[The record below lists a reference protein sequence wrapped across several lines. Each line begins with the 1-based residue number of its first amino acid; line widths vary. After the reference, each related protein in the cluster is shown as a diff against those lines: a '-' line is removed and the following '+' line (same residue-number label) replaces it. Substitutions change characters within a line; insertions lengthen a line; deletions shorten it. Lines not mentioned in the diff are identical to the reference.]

1 MAQTATPIMSPV
13 GGTFISEVEVTITCA
28 TPASTIYY
36 TVDGT
41 VPTVPPSGT
50 EITYTI
56 PFTVDTSLTVKAI
69 ADTATDDP
77 SNVASETYTIQV
89 ATPVLNPT
97 TGNHTAGFSVT
108 MSCTT
113 PGTTIRYTDDGIT
126 EPTGASTEYTVPV
139 ALAAT
144 TTLKAKGFKAGLTDS
159 ATATEVYTF
168 GTAPTIS
175 VDPISDV
182 VQVGDAASFVVTAA
196 GTAPLHY
203 QWRKSTVPVGT
214 DSNTYSIP
222 VVALS
227 HAGTYDVIVSNGFSP
242 DATSAEATLHI
253 SPSITTQPASQE
265 VGAHSTVTFT
275 VVATGEP
282 VLLYQWWK
290 DSVILGG
297 ENNASLVLAN
307 VVDTNQGL
315 YSVVVTNVYGTVTS
329 ADAELIVDTAPV
341 ITLPPQNAAGEYH
354 QQLMLQVTAVGDA
367 DVPLVYQWKKDGTNI
382 GTNSASYVIPDLS
395 TADLGYY
402 TVTVTNTYGT
412 VTSAPTRVTMLS
424 AADAMEEDYRRCVEY
439 LYRDARDHVITIRGI
454 LASKGVVL

>member
-1 MAQTATPIMSPV
+1 MQFARLPGVLHGALVNATV
-13 GGTFISEVEVTITCA
+13 N
-28 TPASTIYY
+28 
-36 TVDGT
+36 
-41 VPTVPPSGT
+41 VPLAPPS
-50 EITYTI
+50 
-56 PFTVDTSLTVKAI
+56 
-69 ADTATDDP
+69 
-77 SNVASETYTIQV
+77 
-89 ATPVLNPT
+89 
-97 TGNHTAGFSVT
+97 
-108 MSCTT
+108 
-113 PGTTIRYTDDGIT
+113 
-126 EPTGASTEYTVPV
+126 
-139 ALAAT
+139 
-144 TTLKAKGFKAGLTDS
+144 
-159 ATATEVYTF
+159 
-168 GTAPTIS
+168 
-175 VDPISDV
+175 
-182 VQVGDAASFVVTAA
+182 
-196 GTAPLHY
+196 
-203 QWRKSTVPVGT
+203 
-214 DSNTYSIP
+214 
-222 VVALS
+222 
-227 HAGTYDVIVSNGFSP
+227 
-242 DATSAEATLHI
+242 
-253 SPSITTQPASQE
+253 
-265 VGAHSTVTFT
+265 VTFT

>member
-1 MAQTATPIMSPV
+1 MAQTVTPVISPV
-13 GGTFISEVEVTITCA
+13 GATFISEVELTITCA
-28 TPASTIYY
+28 TPLSTIYY
-36 TVDGT
+36 TIDGND
-41 VPTVPPSGT
+41 P
-50 EITYTI
+50 TI
-56 PFTVDTSLTVKAI
+56 PPTGATQTYAAPFTIDASCTVKA
-69 ADTATDDP
+69 AAAGFDD
-77 SNVASETYTIQV
+77 SAILSEIYVIQV
-89 ATPVLNPT
+89 ATPVLNPA

-108 MSCTT
+108 MTCDTA
-113 PGTTIRYTDDGIT
+113 GATIRYTDDGVT
-126 EPTGASTEYTVPV
+126 EPTGASTAYTIPV

-144 TTLKAKGFKAGLTDS
+144 TTLKAKAFKAGLTDS

-196 GTAPLHY
+196 GTATLHY

-222 VVALS
+222 VVALT

-265 VGAHSTVTFT
+265 VGAHATVTFT

-282 VLLYQWWK
+282 VLSYQWWK
-290 DSVILGG
+290 DGVVLGG
-297 ENNASLVLAN
+297 ETNASLVIAS
-307 VVDTNQGL
+307 VEDADQGL
-315 YSVVVTNVYGTVTS
+315 YSVVVTNAYGTITS
-329 ADAELIVDTAPV
+329 DEAELIVDTLPT

-354 QQLMLQVTAVGDA
+354 QALTLQVTAVGDA

-382 GTNSASYVIPDLS
+382 GTNSASYTMPDLS
-395 TADLGYY
+395 TSDLGYY
-402 TVTVTNTYGT
+402 TVTVTNTFGT
-412 VTSAPTRVTMLS
+412 VTSPAVRVTMLS
-424 AADAMEEDYRRCVEY
+424 QADAMEEDYRRGVDY
-439 LYRDARDHVITIRGI
+439 IYRDNRDHIIAIRGI
-454 LASKGVVL
+454 LATKGVVL